1 MHTPGLVRHTN
12 EPLTDFQRIGGTPAV
27 TAVVG
32 QFYDRVLADPQ
43 LASYFDGV
51 DMRRLRR
58 HQVQMISQVLGG
70 PVTYDGA
77 DLKTAHAGMAITPAD
92 YRRVTQHLVATLKA
106 VRVDPEIIDRVV
118 GVLAAV
124 EPDVVHA
131 Q

>member
-1 MHTPGLVRHTN
+1 LQTPGLVRPTK
-12 EPLTDFQRIGGTPAV
+12 EPLTDFQRIGGAPAV

-32 QFYDRVLADPQ
+32 QFYERVLADPQ
-43 LASYFDGV
+43 LASYFEGV

-70 PVTYDGA
+70 PVTYEGA
-77 DLKTAHAGMAITPAD
+77 DLKTAHAGMAITPSD
-92 YRRVTQHLVATLKA
+92 YRRVTEHLVATLKA